1 MPARCDFLLMI
12 ALARLMH
19 CYNLHGTGHVVL
31 SVTTRRWAICGELDV
46 AYYDARRSG
55 DMLSKISADTVVL
68 SKAFFECSAAARSAI
83 SAVGGTGLLLYI
95 SPPLTAL
102 SLAVMPMVGVGAV
115 LYGRYVKR
123 LSKAAQAALG
133 EAVGS
138 AGERLSSIRTVKLCN
153 GELREQETFDRQVK
167 DVYVSSLAV
176 DHLRFIA
183 CRHSCIEKIS

>member
-1 MPARCDFLLMI
+1 ME
-12 ALARLMH
+12 
-19 CYNLHGTGHVVL
+19 HVVRSACHL
-31 SVTTRRWAICGELDV
+31 AATAICGGPDV

-102 SLAVMPMVGVGAV
+102 SLAVMPVVGVGAV

-167 DVYVSSLAV
+167 DVYVSSSAPPPS
-176 DHLRFIA
+176 A
-183 CRHSCIEKIS
+183 GA